1 MESIAKIGQS
11 IRIKGEVQAGEPLI
25 VAGQVDGTVE
35 VNGHPLTIDTGGAI
49 EATVSADTII
59 VSGRASG
66 LLTATAKIV
75 IENSATV
82 NGDVAAPSVS
92 LAEGAVVNGRIE
104 TRQKPKGS
112 LSLAS

>member
-1 MESIAKIGQS
+1 MESIARIGQS
-11 IRIKGEVQAGEPLI
+11 IRIKGEIQSGEPLV
-25 VAGQVDGTVE
+25 VAGHVDGTIE
-35 VNGHPLTIDTGGAI
+35 VNGHPLTIDAGGAL

-104 TRQKPKGS
+104 TRQKPKS
-112 LSLAS
+112 PVSLAS

>member
-1 MESIAKIGQS
+1 MESIARIGQS
-11 IRIKGEVQAGEPLI
+11 IRIKGEIQSGEPLV
-25 VAGQVDGTVE
+25 VAGHVDGTIE
-35 VNGHPLTIDTGGAI
+35 VNGPLTIDAGGAL

-104 TRQKPKGS
+104 TRQKPKS
-112 LSLAS
+112 PLSLAS